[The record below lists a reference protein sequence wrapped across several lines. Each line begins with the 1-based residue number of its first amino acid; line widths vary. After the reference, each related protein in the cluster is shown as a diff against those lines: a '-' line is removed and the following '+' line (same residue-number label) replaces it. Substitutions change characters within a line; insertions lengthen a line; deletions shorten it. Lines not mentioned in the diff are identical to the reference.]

1 MSPKTKSGLSK
12 STPIKKSSKGGASH
26 DATPR
31 RGGHANGSKLDMI
44 VSALRPAKGA
54 SLTTLMSLTGW
65 QQHSVRGAIAG
76 ALKKGRGLSIT
87 SIKVGDERV
96 YKLEAKK

>member
-1 MSPKTKSGLSK
+1 MSPKTKSGPSK
-12 STPIKKSSKGGASH
+12 STPTKKSAKGASL

-31 RGGHANGSKLDMI
+31 RAGHANGSKLDMI
-44 VSALRPAKGA
+44 VAALRPAKGA

-96 YKLEAKK
+96 YKLDAKK

>member
-12 STPIKKSSKGGASH
+12 STPAKKSAKGASRQ
-26 DATPR
+26 TTQ
-31 RGGHANGSKLDMI
+31 RGAGNVAGSKLDMI
-44 VSALRPAKGA
+44 VAALRPAKGA

-87 SIKVGDERV
+87 STKVGDERV

>member
-1 MSPKTKSGLSK
+1 MKSAK
-12 STPIKKSSKGGASH
+12 GASRE
-26 DATPR
+26 ATSR
-31 RGGHANGSKLDMI
+31 RAGHANGSKLDMI
-44 VSALRPAKGA
+44 VAALRSAKGA

-87 SIKVGDERV
+87 STKVGDERV
-96 YKLEAKK
+96 YKLDAKK

>member
-1 MSPKTKSGLSK
+1 MSPKSKSGLSK
-12 STPIKKSSKGGASH
+12 STPIKKAAKGASH
-26 DATPR
+26 DARPR
-31 RGGHANGSKLDMI
+31 RVGHPNPSKLDMI
-44 VSALRPAKGA
+44 VAALRPAKGA
-54 SLTTLMSLTGW
+54 SLTALMSLTGW

-87 SIKVGDERV
+87 STKVGDERV

>member
-1 MSPKTKSGLSK
+1 MSPKTKPGLSK
-12 STPIKKSSKGGASH
+12 STPTKKSTKGASH
-26 DATPR
+26 VATQR
-31 RGGHANGSKLDMI
+31 RARHAKGSKLDMI
-44 VSALRPAKGA
+44 VAALRPAKGA

-96 YKLEAKK
+96 YKLDAKK